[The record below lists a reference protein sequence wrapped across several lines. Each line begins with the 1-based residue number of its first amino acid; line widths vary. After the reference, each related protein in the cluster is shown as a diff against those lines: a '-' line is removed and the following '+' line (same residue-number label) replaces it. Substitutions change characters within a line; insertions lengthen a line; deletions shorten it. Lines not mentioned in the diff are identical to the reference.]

1 MRKCSTCKHYSR
13 YYEKG
18 GMGFLQIKQ
27 GYCRKHAKITFVEEE
42 CVEWESG
49 AAKRKVRELCS
60 QDRLSQAVE
69 DIREIKQILKENREE
84 AAEEEKIDCPPAKT

>member
-1 MRKCSTCKHYSR
+1 
-13 YYEKG
+13 
-18 GMGFLQIKQ
+18 MGK
-27 GYCRKHAKITFVEEE
+27 RR
-42 CVEWESG
+42 
-49 AAKRKVRELCS
+49 RKVRELCS